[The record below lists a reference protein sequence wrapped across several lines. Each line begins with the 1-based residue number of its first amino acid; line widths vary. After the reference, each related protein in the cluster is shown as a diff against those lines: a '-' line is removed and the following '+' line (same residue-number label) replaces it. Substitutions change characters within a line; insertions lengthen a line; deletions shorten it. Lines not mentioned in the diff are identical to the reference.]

1 MDKLKPCPYRVHGE
15 RTPSLTVSGEYY
27 YNETFMPCMGDKCAC
42 YTNAFDG
49 SYCRRDAFMFLNLNT
64 EKGEQDG

>member
-27 YNETFMPCMGDKCAC
+27 YNETFMPCMGAECAC
-42 YTNAFDG
+42 YYDAGDEVRCNRNDM
-49 SYCRRDAFMFLNLNT
+49 CLVLLNRRD
-64 EKGEQDG
+64 GEQE